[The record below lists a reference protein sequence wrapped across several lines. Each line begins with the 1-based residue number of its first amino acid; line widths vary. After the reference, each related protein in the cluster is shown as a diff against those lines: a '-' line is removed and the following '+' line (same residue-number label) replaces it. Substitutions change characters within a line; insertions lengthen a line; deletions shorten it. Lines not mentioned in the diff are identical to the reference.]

1 MNSHIIAPPLIFTL
15 VARQPQINSTPQL
28 HNTPT
33 PKHCSSISNPNP
45 KPLMFSAFHPPAP
58 GATITDW
65 EPGTTSDAA
74 AAEKWPGWPGDCVF
88 RMIVPVMKVGALIGR
103 KGELIKKMCEES
115 RARIRVLEGPLGD
128 PDRIVL
134 ISGKEELE
142 APMSPAMDAV
152 IRVFRRV
159 NGLPENADND
169 NMAGVAFC
177 SCRLLVANPQA
188 ISLIGKQG
196 SMIKSIQESTG
207 VSIRVLSGDHDCIL
221 AYLLQYFFAFP
232 GLSCELDL
240 SDEMPKY
247 VGEDERIVEMQGE
260 ALKVLQ
266 ALEAV
271 VGHLRKFLV
280 DHSVLPLFEKN
291 YTSTTSQEH
300 QIEPPVDKHSFL
312 AASQTGLGSVYPLPS
327 KRESLFFERELH
339 LDPQINSPGL
349 SAYRQDPGLS
359 TARSSLGLGRP
370 GAPIITQ
377 VAQTMQIPLSY
388 AEDIIGTAGQNIA
401 YIRRTSGAVLTVQ
414 ESKVPDEITVE
425 IKGTSTQVQI
435 AQDLIQQ
442 SISNHRGPPP
452 PGSYHE
458 LESISNRRGP
468 LYGELET
475 LSHHRGQLPG
485 AYGELDPSLR
495 PPHSQ
500 LGSSY
505 PLSSLSSQRYHS
517 YVYHDLGGYSSHRL

>member
-1 MNSHIIAPPLIFTL
+1 MS
-15 VARQPQINSTPQL
+15 
-28 HNTPT
+28 
-33 PKHCSSISNPNP
+33 
-45 KPLMFSAFHPPAP
+45 SAFHPPPP
-58 GATITDW
+58 GATTTDS
-65 EPGTTSDAA
+65 EPGTTSNAA
-74 AAEKWPGWPGDCVF
+74 ATEKWPGWPGDCVF

-103 KGELIKKMCEES
+103 KGELVKKMCEES

-159 NGLPENADND
+159 NGLPESAAND
-169 NMAGVAFC
+169 NMAGVAGVAFC
-177 SCRLLVANPQA
+177 SSRLLVANPQA

-207 VSIRVLSGDHDCIL
+207 VSIRVLSGD
-221 AYLLQYFFAFP
+221 
-232 GLSCELDL
+232 EV
-240 SDEMPKY
+240 PKY

-260 ALKVLQ
+260 ALKVLK

-312 AASQTGLGSVYPLPS
+312 AASQSGLGSVYPLPS

-349 SAYRQDPGLS
+349 FAYRQAPGLP

-414 ESKVPDEITVE
+414 ESRVPDEITVE

-435 AQDLIQQ
+435 AQDLIQE

-475 LSHHRGQLPG
+475 RSHHGGQLPG

-505 PLSSLSSQRYHS
+505 PSSSLSSQRYHS
-517 YVYHDLGGYSSHRL
+517 YVYPDLGGYSSHRL

>member
-1 MNSHIIAPPLIFTL
+1 MS
-15 VARQPQINSTPQL
+15 
-28 HNTPT
+28 
-33 PKHCSSISNPNP
+33 
-45 KPLMFSAFHPPAP
+45 SAFHPPAL
-58 GATITDW
+58 GAATPDS
-65 EPGTTSDAA
+65 EPGTASDAA
-74 AAEKWPGWPGDCVF
+74 SEKWPGWPGDCVF

-159 NGLPENADND
+159 NVLPENATDHNTAGV
-169 NMAGVAFC
+169 AGVAFC

-207 VSIRVLSGDHDCIL
+207 VSIRVLSGD
-221 AYLLQYFFAFP
+221 
-232 GLSCELDL
+232 EV
-240 SDEMPKY
+240 PKY
-247 VGEDERIVEMQGE
+247 VGEDERIVEMHGE
-260 ALKVLQ
+260 ALKVLK

-312 AASQTGLGSVYPLPS
+312 AASQSGLGSVYPLPS

-349 SAYRQDPGLS
+349 SAYRQDPGLP

-414 ESKVPDEITVE
+414 ESGLPDEITVE

-435 AQDLIQQ
+435 AQDLIKE

-452 PGSYHE
+452 PGNYHE

-475 LSHHRGQLPG
+475 LSHHGGPLSVV
-485 AYGELDPSLR
+485 YGKLDSSPR

-505 PLSSLSSQRYHS
+505 PSSSLSSQRYHS
-517 YVYHDLGGYSSHRL
+517 YVYPDLGGLDA